1 MDINYAHFYL
11 VNQFKSS
18 TTKAIENK
26 NYNGDFE
33 SDENYVSGSNFSLIV
48 CFKRMHFNILKVG
61 CSVLPVYCLLHWGQ
75 IIVVPW

>member
-26 NYNGDFE
+26 NYN
-33 SDENYVSGSNFSLIV
+33 I
-48 CFKRMHFNILKVG
+48 ILKNIF
-61 CSVLPVYCLLHWGQ
+61 CFFFDKSQFH
-75 IIVVPW
+75 